1 MEMYQC
7 YVIDRTHHIGWATEI
22 ECEGESTAR
31 ARADGILAQHPACG
45 VELWRNERL
54 CIGLTGRG
62 APPNSPI
69 DLLRWV

>member
-54 CIGLTGRG
+54 LYRADRPGGPTQ
-62 APPNSPI
+62 
-69 DLLRWV
+69 